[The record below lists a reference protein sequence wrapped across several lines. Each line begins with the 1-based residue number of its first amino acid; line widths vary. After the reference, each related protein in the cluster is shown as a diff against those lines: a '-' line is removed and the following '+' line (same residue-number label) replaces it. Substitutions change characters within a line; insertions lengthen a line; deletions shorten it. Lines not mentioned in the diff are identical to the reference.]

1 MSWGVLR
8 PLPVAVWPHGVVGTS
23 QEPVPL
29 HVDAAAREAN
39 AFLA

>member
-1 MSWGVLR
+1 
-8 PLPVAVWPHGVVGTS
+8 VWPHGAMATS

-29 HVDAAAREAN
+29 HVDAAAREAD